1 MNSRLQESVLKKK
14 KDYKNLTLCKPNVPL
29 SLLVFFFF
37 YIYIKKLF
45 QRYYCSNF
53 AKKIK
58 KI

>member
-37 YIYIKKLF
+37 LYIY
-45 QRYYCSNF
+45 
-53 AKKIK
+53 KKIIS
-58 KI
+58 KILL

>member
-29 SLLVFFFF
+29 SLLVFFFL
-37 YIYIKKLF
+37 YIKKLF